1 MRIHTKIKKL
11 TNDDLRSLSTK
22 TGKSVRVLKR
32 LRETKYYLIYTSES
46 DSYAFLGYTSYLSL
60 HPDKSLE
67 EFFETIQEHQ
77 LSQML

>member
-32 LRETKYYLIYTSES
+32 LRETKYYLVYTLAS
-46 DSYAFLGYTSYLSL
+46 DSYAFLGHTSYLSL
-60 HPDKSLE
+60 PDKSLE

-77 LSQML
+77 LSQIL